1 MMVLITAFLVSLI
14 SVLLIVRYNHLHARY
29 TADFDLLGV
38 QKFHAIPVPRIGGV
52 GIFLGVLT
60 AVSFS
65 YTQNSTVGIF
75 SFLLL
80 VSSLPAFLVGL
91 LEDITKTV
99 GVKFRLL
106 ATILSALIAGLLMDG
121 WLTSV
126 QIFGIDNLMLSYPL
140 FAIAV
145 TFIAVGGVANAF
157 NIIDGYNGLSS
168 MVAVLILSGISYV
181 AFQVGDYSI
190 MISAIAMIGALL
202 GFLVLNYPR
211 GSVFLGDGGAYL
223 IGFWIAELSVLLT
236 ARHVEV
242 SKWFPLL
249 LCIYPIFET
258 LFTMYRR
265 VVLRRTH
272 PGSPDAF
279 HLHQLIY
286 RRVIRWSTNADEAW
300 LRTQHN
306 AMTSPYLWLLTLF
319 AVIPAVLFWRY
330 HIVLKIFCFIFA
342 ITYIWI
348 YWCIV
353 RYRIPDYLVIRR
365 D

>member
-1 MMVLITAFLVSLI
+1 
-14 SVLLIVRYNHLHARY
+14 LHARY

-60 AVSFS
+60 AVSFR

-140 FAIAV
+140 FAIAI
-145 TFIAVGGVANAF
+145 TCIAVGGVANAF

-168 MVAVLILSGISYV
+168 MVAVLILLSKILQTIIQSKLHIGIN
-181 AFQVGDYSI
+181 
-190 MISAIAMIGALL
+190 L
-202 GFLVLNYPR
+202 
-211 GSVFLGDGGAYL
+211 
-223 IGFWIAELSVLLT
+223 
-236 ARHVEV
+236 
-242 SKWFPLL
+242 
-249 LCIYPIFET
+249 
-258 LFTMYRR
+258 
-265 VVLRRTH
+265 
-272 PGSPDAF
+272 
-279 HLHQLIY
+279 
-286 RRVIRWSTNADEAW
+286 
-300 LRTQHN
+300 
-306 AMTSPYLWLLTLF
+306 
-319 AVIPAVLFWRY
+319 
-330 HIVLKIFCFIFA
+330 
-342 ITYIWI
+342 
-348 YWCIV
+348 
-353 RYRIPDYLVIRR
+353 
-365 D
+365 